1 MIKRILIT
9 LFSLS
14 VFALKAQFVPFDY
27 ITVSLDSTNF
37 DTVAVG
43 DSHSIDVTI
52 TNNAVVSLWIS
63 ANTTLNYVELIPDY
77 DEIQDENDICGYPTV
92 ADQAYSGFLVRE
104 TSESESGNST
114 AFELSGGSSVT
125 IELIF
130 QPELEFEYSLFD
142 GEENACLSFFPGT
155 TECERFGT
163 IPVCQDYTASGLG
176 EYNRILSVNYMQFA
190 EGDEFVLNPGTS
202 QTIQGSVNTDISGV
216 AVEDE
221 VTGLFTNQ
229 GVESFGFHPNPATD
243 YIQIEEGDVQIYDQL
258 GVLVLEAYS
267 DGQVDVS
274 SLSSGVYVI
283 SKNGA
288 TSRLIIE

>member
-104 TSESESGNST
+104 TSESES
-114 AFELSGGSSVT
+114 
-125 IELIF
+125 
-130 QPELEFEYSLFD
+130 
-142 GEENACLSFFPGT
+142 CLL
-155 TECERFGT
+155 
-163 IPVCQDYTASGLG
+163 YTSPSPRDA
-176 EYNRILSVNYMQFA
+176 
-190 EGDEFVLNPGTS
+190 
-202 QTIQGSVNTDISGV
+202 
-216 AVEDE
+216 
-221 VTGLFTNQ
+221 
-229 GVESFGFHPNPATD
+229 
-243 YIQIEEGDVQIYDQL
+243 
-258 GVLVLEAYS
+258 
-267 DGQVDVS
+267 
-274 SLSSGVYVI
+274 
-283 SKNGA
+283 
-288 TSRLIIE
+288 